1 MRRPVFSVI
10 KEGRNRYLAAVGLLI
25 LGADQLTK
33 FLVKSNMVVGQS
45 VPEDSP
51 VRLHYIQNTGSA
63 FGLFANQ
70 TIILTIA
77 AALGI
82 LVIGF
87 FFFRGSGATTLFGL
101 SLILQLSGAI
111 GNIIDRVAYGYV
123 IDFIDFRIWPIFN
136 VADSSITIGFLLLAV
151 VLILG
156 KDKKGRAGD
165 ASLS

>member
-1 MRRPVFSVI
+1 MPVFSVI
-10 KEGRNRYLAAVGLLI
+10 KDGRSRYLVAVGLLI

-101 SLILQLSGAI
+101 SLIMQLSGAI

-136 VADSSITIGFLLLAV
+136 VADSSITIGFL
-151 VLILG
+151 
-156 KDKKGRAGD
+156 
-165 ASLS
+165 

>member
-1 MRRPVFSVI
+1 MRMPMFSVI
-10 KEGRNRYLAAVGLLI
+10 NEARTRYLAVAGLLV

-33 FLVKSNMVVGQS
+33 FFVKSNMVVGQS

-51 VRLHYIQNTGSA
+51 VRLTYIQNTGSA

-87 FFFRGSGATTLFGL
+87 FFFRGSGASTLFGL
-101 SLILQLSGAI
+101 SLVLQLSGAV
-111 GNIIDRVAYGYV
+111 GNIIDRVAYGHV
-123 IDFIDFRIWPIFN
+123 IDFIDFRVWPIFN

-156 KDKKGRAGD
+156 KDQRERVED